1 MAVVIGTNVAASIAA
16 TNLAYSSARFQ
27 DSLNKLSSGSKLV
40 NPSDD
45 AGGLAVAMRLTA
57 TANRD
62 GHLQNNLSDA
72 LSHAQTQDGALQV
85 AGAILD
91 RMSQLATLSTDPT
104 KNTSD
109 QANYNSEFSQLQ
121 GELVALGSEQFNGI
135 SLFGTGSL
143 SVDTTDNLSSA
154 AAVSVSQQDLL
165 DTGGFTNFS
174 DPFTNLSNWRT
185 SGTVSAGGG
194 DLNISGGDVT
204 STATTTATFSAPLQ
218 INLRVQI
225 PGTGDAFSVAYG
237 GTTLD
242 TLTGRGTSPG
252 GRTTC
257 RSISTVPARPRRIS
271 MARPRRSTR

>member
-91 RMSQLATLSTDPT
+91 RM
-104 KNTSD
+104 SD